1 MKTANAVKTVVLAG
15 AVMAYWLAVAGAEEL
30 MKEQSKEYVQEAI
43 KEQKDNNIDFA
54 ISLYQ
59 KAIYADEENV
69 KALNN
74 LGTAYAQKGL
84 YLQAEEK
91 YKQAIQVDPY
101 YSVALMNLALLY
113 AQRKD
118 YDKFFEYWKRAQ
130 GLDAYRPFLIDDEE
144 D

>member
-1 MKTANAVKTVVLAG
+1 MSCFAP
-15 AVMAYWLAVAGAEEL
+15 VAGADEL
-30 MKEQSKEYVQEAI
+30 MKKQSVEYVREAI

-84 YLQAEEK
+84 YLKAEEK
-91 YKQAIQVDPY
+91 YSQAVQIDPY
-101 YSVALMNLALLY
+101 YAVALMNLALLY

-130 GLDAYRPFLIDDEE
+130 GLDMYSPFLIDDEK

>member
-1 MKTANAVKTVVLAG
+1 MKK
-15 AVMAYWLAVAGAEEL
+15 
-30 MKEQSKEYVQEAI
+30 QSGEYAREAI
-43 KEQKDNNIDFA
+43 KEQKDDNIDFS

-84 YLQAEEK
+84 YSKAEEQ
-91 YKQAIQVDPY
+91 YRQAIAIDQY

-130 GLDAYRPFLIDDEE
+130 GLDMYSPFLIDDEG

>member
-1 MKTANAVKTVVLAG
+1 MEKTKFLVMIVVCCSLVCNYVPCVYAG
-15 AVMAYWLAVAGAEEL
+15 KL
-30 MKEQSKEYVQEAI
+30 MEKASNEYVQEAI
-43 KEQKDNNIDFA
+43 REQRTNNIDFA
-54 ISLYQ
+54 ITLYQ
-59 KAIYADEENV
+59 KAIYANEKNA

-84 YLQAEEK
+84 YIKAEEN
-91 YKQAIQVDPY
+91 YKRAVEIDPY

-130 GLDAYRPFLIDDEE
+130 GLDLYSPFLIDDE